1 MNFRGTSLTG
11 FKIEELE
18 LLTLQ
23 EDVIT
28 CGPLGY
34 HK

>member
-1 MNFRGTSLTG
+1 VATPLTG

-23 EDVIT
+23 ED
-28 CGPLGY
+28 GDNLRAAGLS
-34 HK
+34 

>member
-11 FKIEELE
+11 FKIELE